1 MLNKQSPI
9 PLYYQ
14 LAERIK
20 DQIQAGEFA
29 AGDQLPPERDLA
41 HQMGVSR
48 MTARQALGYLVNEGL
63 LEVRQGVGT
72 FVTPPKLTHNA
83 IHLVGFTEE
92 MQGQGGVVASTVL
105 EQSVVVPPV
114 RVTRR
119 LGLSPQQEAVKITRL
134 RQVNNI
140 PLLLETSYLPQFLCP
155 GLEAIDLTQHS
166 LYGVLAARYQLHPY
180 RTSESVEA
188 TIANEYEETL
198 LQVPNG
204 AAMLLLEGVTYG
216 NKEEAIEYFKAIYR
230 GDRFKFAL
238 ESRRLTNQDNL
249 AGTRWV
255 GVTVDLV

>member
-20 DQIQAGEFA
+20 DQIHAGAFR

-41 HQMGVSR
+41 HEMGVSR

-92 MQGQGGVVASTVL
+92 MRGQGGVVASMVL
-105 EQSVVVPPV
+105 EQSIVIPPV
-114 RVTRR
+114 GVAQR
-119 LGLSPQQEAVKITRL
+119 LRLSPQMETVKITRL

-140 PLLLETSYLPQFLCP
+140 RLLLETSYLPALLCP
-155 GLEAIDLTQHS
+155 ELEATDLTQHS

-180 RTSESVEA
+180 RTRESVEA
-188 TIANEYEETL
+188 TVANDYEQAL
-198 LQVPNG
+198 LQVPG
-204 AAMLLLEGVTYG
+204 GTAMLLLEGVTYS
-216 NKEEAIEYFKAIYR
+216 NKEAAIEYFKAIYR

-238 ESRRLTNQDNL
+238 ESRRMAHNEHL

-255 GVTVDLV
+255 GVTVDLA

>member
-20 DQIQAGEFA
+20 DQIHAGELA

-41 HQMGVSR
+41 QQMGVSR
-48 MTARQALGYLVNEGL
+48 MTTRQALGYLVNEGL

-92 MQGQGGVVASTVL
+92 MQGQGGAVASLVI
-105 EQSVVVPPV
+105 EQAVVIPPV
-114 RVTRR
+114 PVAQR
-119 LGLSPQQEAVKITRL
+119 LGLLPGTAAIKITRL
-134 RQVNNI
+134 RQVNEI
-140 PLLLETSYLPQFLCP
+140 PLLLETSYLPAGLCP
-155 GLEAIDLTQHS
+155 GLEQVDLTQHS
-166 LYGVLAARYQLHPY
+166 LYQLLEDRYQLHPY
-180 RTSESVEA
+180 RTTESVEA
-188 TIANEYEETL
+188 TVANQYEQRL
-198 LQVPNG
+198 LAVPNG
-204 AAMLLLEGVTYG
+204 AAMLLLEGVTYSS
-216 NKEEAIEYFKAIYR
+216 KEAAIEYFKAIYR

-238 ESRRLTNQDNL
+238 ESRRLTNQGNL

-255 GVTVDLV
+255 GVTVDLA

>member
-1 MLNKQSPI
+1 MLDKQSPI

-20 DQIQAGEFA
+20 DQIHAGALA

-72 FVTPPKLTHNA
+72 FLTPPKLTHNA

-92 MQGQGGVVASTVL
+92 MRDQGGAVTSTVL
-105 EQSVVVPPV
+105 EQAIVSPPV
-114 RVTRR
+114 QVARR
-119 LGLSPQQEAVKITRL
+119 LALLPGTAAIKITRL
-134 RQVNNI
+134 RQVNEI
-140 PLLLETSYLPQFLCP
+140 PLLLETSYLPAGLCP
-155 GLEAIDLTQHS
+155 GLEQVDLTDHS
-166 LYGVLAARYQLHPY
+166 LYGLVEARYQLHPY
-180 RTSESVEA
+180 RTTESVEA
-188 TIANEYEETL
+188 TIANQYEQRL

-204 AAMLLLEGVTYG
+204 AAMLLLEGVTYSS
-216 NKEEAIEYFKAIYR
+216 KEEAIEYFKAIYR

-238 ESRRLTNQDNL
+238 ESRRTAATGNL
-249 AGTRWV
+249 AGARWV
-255 GVTVDLV
+255 GVTVDLG